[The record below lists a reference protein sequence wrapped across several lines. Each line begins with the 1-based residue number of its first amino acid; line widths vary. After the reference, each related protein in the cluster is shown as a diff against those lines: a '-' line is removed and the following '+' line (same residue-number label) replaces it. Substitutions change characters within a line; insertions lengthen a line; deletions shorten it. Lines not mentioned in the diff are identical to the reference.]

1 MYALPLLQNSITST
15 DSSAEQTFFFYSEIF
30 HVKVYYVIPAVYNI

>member
-1 MYALPLLQNSITST
+1 MSALPLLQNSITST
-15 DSSAEQTFFFYSEIF
+15 DSSAEQTFFYSEIF